1 VTRSI
6 VENVTISFVS
16 KALVMGFTFAG
27 YRSLW
32 AAVIGSDVGTMLIIT
47 FIGMKLLPSKKSGRS
62 GSGFDSWAVQNKA
75 GADNHSNKGD
85 VGSPLR
91 LSLSPVTGAEENFKL
106 LWSFQQEY

>member
-32 AAVIGSDVGTMLIIT
+32 AAVIGSDVGTMLIVT

-75 GADNHSNKGD
+75 GADNHSKKGD
-85 VGSPLR
+85 VGFPT
-91 LSLSPVTGAEENFKL
+91 SLSPVSAEENI
-106 LWSFQQEY
+106 